1 MTAKVAING
10 FGRIGRNYTRALLKS
25 GADLEIVAVN
35 DLTDTATLAHLL
47 EYDSVMGRIDAEITH
62 DDTTISIDGKQIKV
76 FSEKDPANLPWGDLG
91 VDIVIES
98 TGIFTDADSASKHI
112 DAGAKKVV
120 LSAPGKNVPMFV
132 MGVNNETYDPATQHV
147 LSNASCTTNCLAPI
161 VKVFHE
167 NFGIESGLMVTVH
180 AYTADQRLQDAPHKD
195 LRRARAAALS
205 IIPTS
210 TGAAAAIGKVYPELD
225 GKLDGYALRVPVPTG
240 SLTDLTLTT
249 TRDDLTVEEI
259 NAAFKKAADE
269 APLKGIMEYSEAP
282 LVSADIVGD
291 DQSSIFDSGLT
302 KVLGNQVKI
311 SAWYDNEWG
320 YSMRLVDFSAFVAGK
335 LS

>member
-10 FGRIGRNYTRALLKS
+10 FGRIGRNYTRALLAS

-47 EYDSVMGRIDAEITH
+47 EYDSVMGRIDASITH
-62 DDTTISIDGKQIKV
+62 DDSTISVNGKAIKV
-76 FSEKDPANLPWGDLG
+76 FSEKDPANLPWGELG
-91 VDIVIES
+91 IDIVIES
-98 TGIFTDADSASKHI
+98 TGIFTDADSAQKHI

-132 MGVNNETYDPATQHV
+132 MGVNHETYDPATQHV
-147 LSNASCTTNCLAPI
+147 LSNASCTTNCLAPM

-205 IIPTS
+205 VIPTS

-240 SLTDLTLTT
+240 SITDLTLTT
-249 TRDDLTVEEI
+249 TRDDLTVEEV
-259 NAAFKKAADE
+259 NAAFKKAAGE

-291 DQSSIFDSGLT
+291 NQSSIFDSGLT